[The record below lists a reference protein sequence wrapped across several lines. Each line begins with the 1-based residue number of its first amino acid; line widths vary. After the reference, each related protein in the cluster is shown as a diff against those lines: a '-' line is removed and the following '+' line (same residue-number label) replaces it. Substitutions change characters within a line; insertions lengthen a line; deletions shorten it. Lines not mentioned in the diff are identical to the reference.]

1 MPVGVEGSGNTS
13 HHHAG
18 VYPSFFYLL
27 PPYPPLF
34 LSRIKRSCCLHIY
47 PSSTRKGR
55 SCISRTLLLPNLV
68 LARSRSLRVSRRLEI
83 SVSVELDRL
92 LLPNLEWWWS
102 ICSLT

>member
-34 LSRIKRSCCLHIY
+34 LSQEKRSCCLAIY
-47 PSSTRKGR
+47 PSSTRKGIT
-55 SCISRTLLLPNLV
+55 CIPSTLVLPNPLT
-68 LARSRSLRVSRRLEI
+68 LRT
-83 SVSVELDRL
+83 RL
-92 LLPNLEWWWS
+92 LRLRAR
-102 ICSLT
+102 